1 MAGEKNIKLRN
12 KSDKPDN
19 IVLKEHEILLKCETI
34 ERELPSFLRG
44 FFAYLKGNVLPMTR
58 FSYLSD
64 IKFFCRYLIDET
76 DLTEA
81 EDISDIKA
89 GEFNNI
95 KAVDVNIF
103 LDYCRRYTV
112 EEGDSKYTKTATGRW
127 RERNPLF
134 L

>member
-58 FSYLSD
+58 FS
-64 IKFFCRYLIDET
+64 
-76 DLTEA
+76 
-81 EDISDIKA
+81 
-89 GEFNNI
+89 
-95 KAVDVNIF
+95 
-103 LDYCRRYTV
+103 
-112 EEGDSKYTKTATGRW
+112 
-127 RERNPLF
+127 
-134 L
+134 